1 MPRVSGPDPADRP
14 ESADAADELL
24 GAVAPYFEGHHRAT
38 AGVLVALLRT
48 GRQIEA
54 WLSGILAAEGLD
66 TSEYVALS
74 ALWLEPEPHRLSAGE
89 IAERLVQTT
98 GGTTKTIRRLE
109 DRSLVRRV
117 DDPDDGRRALIELTP
132 AGLELARST
141 LDFVLDAFDLDIGAL
156 DTAERTE
163 LGRNL
168 ARLSQ
173 ELNERLD
180 RR

>member
-1 MPRVSGPDPADRP
+1 
-14 ESADAADELL
+14 
-24 GAVAPYFEGHHRAT
+24 
-38 AGVLVALLRT
+38 
-48 GRQIEA
+48 
-54 WLSGILAAEGLD
+54 
-66 TSEYVALS
+66 
-74 ALWLEPEPHRLSAGE
+74 
-89 IAERLVQTT
+89 
-98 GGTTKTIRRLE
+98 TKTIRRLE